1 MTEKRSNSPASSVE
15 RRTFTVAAK
24 RAAGEGGKITLAGH
38 AAVFDTP
45 YDLGWFTESVARGA
59 FTDTIK
65 SDDIRA
71 LFNHDPNIILGRN
84 KAGTLRLSEDDK
96 GLAIEIDLPDTQ
108 TARDIAASIE
118 RGDVSQ
124 MSIGFEAIE
133 ETWEF
138 VENQNDKR
146 TIKRAKLWDVSP
158 VVFPASPTTD
168 IAKRSKDAAI
178 EKAKP
183 TGTPIG
189 LLEAGQ
195 KLLEAELA

>member
-1 MTEKRSNSPASSVE
+1 MEKRSNGPASSVE
-15 RRTFTVAAK
+15 RRTFTLTAK
-24 RAAGEGGKITLAGH
+24 RAAGEGGKTTLVGH

-65 SDDIRA
+65 ADDIRA
-71 LFNHDPNIILGRN
+71 LFNHDANIILGRN
-84 KAGTLRLSEDDK
+84 KAGTLRLSEDEK
-96 GLAIEIDLPDTQ
+96 GLAIEIDPPDTQ
-108 TARDIAASIE
+108 AARDIVASIE

-124 MSIGFEAIE
+124 MSIGFEAVE

-138 VENQNDKR
+138 SENAADKR
-146 TIKRAKLWDVSP
+146 TLIKVKLWDVSP

-168 IAKRSKDAAI
+168 IAKRSKDAAL

-183 TGTPIG
+183 QGLPID

-195 KLLEAELA
+195 KLLEAEIA